1 MYISGVPKC
10 RHDLVKAQLAPGFR
24 AKLLERIF
32 FSWKSHGENM
42 GKPMGKVV
50 TIFGMFH
57 DL

>member
-32 FSWKSHGENM
+32 LA
-42 GKPMGKVV
+42 GKATGK
-50 TIFGMFH
+50 TWESPWEKW
-57 DL
+57 